1 MSDDTTHPHL
11 AYVHEVR
18 VRIVPASNK
27 LLALS
32 LMAREIA
39 RDTHAWWNT
48 HTHTIFAFPTH
59 ELRDRFEAAAVEV
72 VNGPELSWDE
82 VVVRVGRVRMVRMG

>member
-1 MSDDTTHPHL
+1 MNADPSATLHPHL
-11 AYVHEVR
+11 TYVHEVR
-18 VRIVPASNK
+18 MRIMPASNK

-32 LMAREIA
+32 LMAKEIA

-48 HTHTIFAFPTH
+48 HTHTIFAFPTQ

-72 VNGPELSWDE
+72 VNGPELSSDE
-82 VVVRVGRVRMVRMG
+82 VVVRVGRVRAG